1 MPELLTRYKN
11 TCLLATFLSLTLLF
25 SGCTLPDNA
34 ETQAGGNTE
43 ILESDV
49 GLDDT
54 PREDLESERVLTWQE
69 YKAVANTSIRVFFQ
83 AQSKRCYGTRAVV
96 KETEATIQ
104 IAVIEGLIP
113 GAPDACTRESRQASL
128 LVETKQPIGERKVVP
143 LPNPPLRR

>member
-1 MPELLTRYKN
+1 MPELLTKYKN

-25 SGCTLPDNA
+25 SGCISPDSA
-34 ETQAGGNTE
+34 GTQAGGNTE
-43 ILESDV
+43 ILEPDT

-54 PREDLESERVLTWQE
+54 PREDLESEHVLTWQE

-83 AQSKRCYGTRAVV
+83 AQSKRCHGTRAVV
-96 KETEATIQ
+96 EETEATIQ